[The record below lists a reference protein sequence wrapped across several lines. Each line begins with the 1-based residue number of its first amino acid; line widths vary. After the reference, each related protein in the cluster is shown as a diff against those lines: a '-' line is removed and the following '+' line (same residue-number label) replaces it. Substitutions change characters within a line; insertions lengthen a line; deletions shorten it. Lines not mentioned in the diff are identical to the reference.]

1 MKLLWLVFTLLPA
14 PFLFHFYEYGQHIK
28 QEDAPFLLI
37 GSVAYIVVAG
47 VLAQTISLRWVLL
60 ANVAVG
66 ILSVLLAMY
75 FIPNDGGW
83 FKPFNRDMVMTLTV
97 IPFLIGQL
105 LVRFMVNKLTLVLHS
120 H

>member
-1 MKLLWLVFTLLPA
+1 MKSLWLVFTFLPA
-14 PFLFHFYEYGQHIK
+14 PFLFHFYEYEQHIK

-47 VLAQTISLRWVLL
+47 VLAKNISIRWVLL

-66 ILSVLLAMY
+66 IFSVLLAMY

-83 FKPFNRDMVMTLTV
+83 FKPFNRDMVMILTV